1 MKIIKNVE
9 FYDLQKMSYLVTQMQ
24 NLYLRDIIARNNLPS
39 NTAIG
44 EVMDVIVSGISTL
57 TNLQRISDTFAGDII

>member
-1 MKIIKNVE
+1 
-9 FYDLQKMSYLVTQMQ
+9 MSYLVTQMQ